1 LKVVIITEGFRGIGY
16 GHLTRCLSL
25 YQAFKENGI
34 EPIFTANCDEAGK
47 KYLGNINL
55 QVYDWLENGSRLIEQ
70 IKNTD
75 IAIIDSYIAQKEF
88 YKVVSDTVKKAVYI
102 DDFIRFEYPKGIVIN
117 GSIGAENLPYKR
129 NDDLVFFLGLDYMP
143 LRKEFWDLKVKPQ
156 TKEIKNVLITFGG
169 QDIRNLTFPVLDFL
183 QNRYSFLKYHVVLGN
198 KGILKNQTKN
208 YEQSVK
214 FYSELTAKQI
224 LDLMMECDLAVSAAG
239 QTTYELA
246 TVGIPTI
253 AIGVVENQ
261 KFNIAGWLKT
271 GFIKKEIW
279 WNASNFLS
287 AFNTEFENVL
297 NNYTS
302 KQIHKANGAKKIVK
316 KLLMQND
323 SIKFYLRR
331 FSEKDIKNIYELSND
346 DEVRNVSINT
356 NKIEWE
362 EHINWFNKILLDD
375 KAYYLVAETNDE
387 KLIGQI
393 KFDIEGVI
401 ALISISIHKD
411 YRGRG
416 YATGVLKLSCKNFFI
431 SFANV
436 DSIGAYILKDNVRSI
451 RSFQNAGFEYDG
463 CKLFDER
470 IFNFYL
476 LNRNQIK

>member
-1 LKVVIITEGFRGIGY
+1 MKVDIITEGFAGTGY
-16 GHLTRCLSL
+16 GHLTRCLSV
-25 YQAFKENGI
+25 YQAFEENGI

-47 KYLGNINL
+47 RYLGNINL
-55 QVYDWLENGSRLIEQ
+55 QVYNWLENGSRLIEQ

-102 DDFIRFEYPKGIVIN
+102 DDFIRIEYPKGIVIN

-129 NDDLVFFLGLDYMP
+129 HDNLVFFLGLDYMP

-169 QDIRNLTFPVLDFL
+169 HDFRNLTFPVLDL
-183 QNRYSFLKYHVVLGN
+183 LINKYSFLKYHVVLAN
-198 KGILKNQTKN
+198 KDILKNQTKN
-208 YEQSVK
+208 YGLSVK
-214 FYSELTAKQI
+214 YYSELAAKQM

-246 TVGIPTI
+246 AVGIPTI
-253 AIGVVENQ
+253 AIGVADNQ
-261 KFNIAGWLKT
+261 KFNIKGWLKT
-271 GFIKKEIW
+271 GFIRKEIW
-279 WNASNFLS
+279 WDDSDFLS
-287 AFNTEFENVL
+287 AFNNEFKNVL
-297 NNYTS
+297 NNYTF
-302 KQIHKANGAKKIVK
+302 KQIHKADGARKIVK
-316 KLLMQND
+316 KLLMQHN
-323 SIKFYLRR
+323 SAKFFLRR
-331 FSEKDIKNIYELSND
+331 FGERDIKNIYELSND

-393 KFDIEGVI
+393 KFNIEGAI

-411 YRGRG
+411 YRGKG
-416 YATGVLKLSCKNFFI
+416 YATGILKLSCKDFFI
-431 SFANV
+431 LFANV

-451 RSFQNAGFEYDG
+451 RGFQNAGFEYDS